1 MKNFKYIQLAMKDK
15 DMTQQALADAIDK
28 PYNTLRNILYKD
40 NMTTKTLGQIAE
52 ALGCEIVLRDKETG
66 KLYY

>member
-1 MKNFKYIQLAMKDK
+1 MKNYKYIQLAMKDK
-15 DMTQQALADAIDK
+15 NVTIQGLADAMDK
-28 PYNTLRNILYKD
+28 SFNTTRNTLYGD